1 MKPEKMLRGK
11 TILIV
16 DDERDVLDT
25 LIDLLDMS
33 KLDTAGSFE
42 EAKKLLEDKEN
53 KYDLVILDIMGVDGY
68 ALLEIANNRKIPAIM
83 LTAHALN
90 EENLVKSIKSGS
102 ASFIPKEKMSDIALH
117 AADVLQAIESGKS
130 PWERWMD
137 RLSGYFDRRFKG
149 TDWREQRA
157 AFYKELIEKRGGGE

>member
-102 ASFIPKEKMSDIALH
+102 ASFISHFNNFIPCQDIQILLFLY
-117 AADVLQAIESGKS
+117 VSKLKRYYS
-130 PWERWMD
+130 PGRI
-137 RLSGYFDRRFKG
+137 Y
-149 TDWREQRA
+149 
-157 AFYKELIEKRGGGE
+157 